1 MADGKYQL
9 LIRLADERQQ
19 AAAERM
25 GLAQNSLNQSRM
37 RLEQLENF
45 RDEYRQRLV
54 AGGGQGMSVVQ
65 YQDFRRFLAR
75 LDDAMEQQQQDLE
88 RCAQRFVLERQAWQ
102 MEYKK
107 LKAYEKL
114 WQRECEREALREAKL
129 LQKQTD
135 EFATRRFW
143 DQTHGD
149 DA

>member
-1 MADGKYQL
+1 MASKYQL
-9 LIRLADERQQ
+9 LIQLADERQQ

-25 GLAQNSLNQSRM
+25 GMAQSRLAESRS
-37 RLEQLENF
+37 RLDQLDAF
-45 RDEYRQRLV
+45 REEYRQRLV
-54 AGGGQGMSVVQ
+54 GGGGQGMSIVQ

-75 LDDAMEQQQQDLE
+75 LDEAMIQQQQDVD
-88 RCAQRFVLERQAWQ
+88 RCAQRFVMERQAWQ

-114 WQRECEREALREAKL
+114 LQREQEREVRQEAKRQ
-129 LQKQTD
+129 QKQTD

-143 DQTHGD
+143 DRTHGG